1 MYGAS
6 PGTGRLFMSRRG
18 STAELPRPSVPP
30 ARDGG
35 LGVMGASRR
44 RPTWALLG
52 AALVVVA
59 MLAGAWVFAS
69 NARSTAVL
77 VASHDLAAGTVVEAN
92 DFRVVEVSQASG
104 LRALTPSQLG
114 LIQGRAARGPIPQGT
129 LVNVDLFA
137 ARDVVVPAGL
147 VVVGVALDPGASP
160 SSRLAAGDRVEV
172 LAVTRPTTG
181 GATGLPPAAAVVLTV
196 GSVWSVEPIGSGS
209 GSGKAWVSLL
219 IPQGVHAE
227 VAQAAADGRVRLG
240 LLGVTG

>member
-1 MYGAS
+1 
-6 PGTGRLFMSRRG
+6 MSRRG

-30 ARDGG
+30 GRDVG

-77 VASHDLAAGTVVEAN
+77 VASRDLAAGTVVAAD
-92 DFRVVEVSQASG
+92 DFRVVEVSKASG

-114 LIQGRAARGPIPQGT
+114 LVQGRATRGPVPQGT

-137 ARDVVVPAGL
+137 ARDAVVPAGL

-172 LAVTRPTTG
+172 LAVTRPTG
-181 GATGLPPAAAVVLTV
+181 GAAGPAPSVAVVLAV
-196 GSVWSVEPIGSGS
+196 GSVWSVEPVGSGS